1 VPDRPP
7 PGRRVEVLRA
17 ASRVTEHAAVEAAYE
32 RRVEKLIEVS
42 EDHAHD
48 AYEDVP
54 WDQPGFELDPT
65 DPRLRAFSFD
75 PLAHTDWYQ
84 QLEPIEQARVGLR
97 RAAVNL
103 RIGWEFENYLQ
114 QGLLVRALKMD
125 NADVAFRYVQYEVAE
140 ESHHSMMFYEF
151 NRRYAPE
158 VKGMPLGLKVLA
170 NWLVQRSSRHFPE
183 AFFMLVLGGEVPV
196 DHVQRLVLKEEAVH
210 PLLERIMRIHV
221 EEEARH
227 VAYANQ
233 ELRRRV
239 PRMPRHRRTALALF
253 TPVAMG
259 VMTRMMVR
267 PSPWQLR
274 YEGVPT
280 EDVRHAY
287 RRPES
292 RQLLKDSAARI
303 RTLCVELGLITPLAK
318 RLWKHYGLWDEPSR
332 SSTAPTAA

>member
-1 VPDRPP
+1 
-7 PGRRVEVLRA
+7 LRA
-17 ASRVTEHAAVEAAYE
+17 GPHPADQAAREDAAYE
-32 RRVEKLIEVS
+32 RRVERLVEVS
-42 EDHAHD
+42 EGNAHD
-48 AYEDVP
+48 AYDDVP
-54 WDQPGFELDPT
+54 WDEPGFELDPT
-65 DPRLRAFSFD
+65 DPRLRCFSFD

-97 RAAVNL
+97 RTGVNM
-103 RIGWEFENYLQ
+103 RTGWEFENHLQ
-114 QGLLVRALKMD
+114 QGLLVRALRMD
-125 NADVAFRYVQYEVAE
+125 NSDVAFRYVQHEVAE

-158 VKGMPLGLKVLA
+158 VKGMPRGLKVLS

-183 AFFMLVLGGEVPV
+183 VFFMLVLGGEVPV
-196 DHVQRLVLKEEAVH
+196 DHVQRLVLKEERVH

-233 ELRRRV
+233 ELRRSV
-239 PRMPRHRRTALALF
+239 PRMSRWRRTVLALF

-259 VMTRMMVR
+259 VMTRMMIR
-267 PSPWQLR
+267 PSAWQLR
-274 YEGVPT
+274 YDGVPH
-280 EDVRHAY
+280 EDVRAAY

-303 RTLCVELGLITPLAK
+303 RSLCLELGLITPLST
-318 RLWKHYGLWDEPSR
+318 RLWKHYGIWDEPSR
-332 SSTAPTAA
+332 TSEASAAV